1 MTITPADLDAQGCF
15 FFDDDSGEP
24 LIFIASHVKLGLESG
39 LLNLDLIGTFFD
51 FDVSST
57 GQWADGKAD
66 NWYSSEIQNFWV
78 KGDFDLPFFKGLI
91 TGLFYTSTE
100 DGTETSINTIDVS
113 TARSSCSSSCGSSD
127 VYYGVRKYDEEQF
140 QCKCFDRK
148 METVVAE
155 AS

>member
-24 LIFIASHVKLGLESG
+24 LIFIATHVKLGLEAG

-78 KGDFDLPFFKGLI
+78 KGRAHNERSRRLYNHREEKAPTRAFSSLLLGL
-91 TGLFYTSTE
+91 
-100 DGTETSINTIDVS
+100 
-113 TARSSCSSSCGSSD
+113 CPC
-127 VYYGVRKYDEEQF
+127 
-140 QCKCFDRK
+140 
-148 METVVAE
+148 
-155 AS
+155 

>member
-24 LIFIASHVKLGLESG
+24 LIFIATHVKLGLEAG

-78 KGDFDLPFFKGLI
+78 KGRALNEPSRRFHYHGEGPFSLLKAP
-91 TGLFYTSTE
+91 TSAF
-100 DGTETSINTIDVS
+100 TSKTLL
-113 TARSSCSSSCGSSD
+113 RH
-127 VYYGVRKYDEEQF
+127 YGNQVPKHV
-140 QCKCFDRK
+140 K
-148 METVVAE
+148 
-155 AS
+155 